1 MESKYIYM
9 VRATGIL
16 IESSNIL
23 IVKQSISNN
32 RAWSLPGGRL
42 ESGETLEQAV
52 IRETYEETGI
62 KTQTEKLLYVCESTL
77 SNLLHIT
84 FLLKKI
90 GGEIRIPMNEYDEN
104 PISDVRMIPIKDL
117 PKYDFSEKFMEL
129 VENGFP
135 NSGSYMSS
143 KENIGL

>member
-16 IESSNIL
+16 IENRKIL

-52 IRETYEETGI
+52 VREIFEETGV
-62 KTQTEKLLYVCESTL
+62 KTQIEKLLYVCESTL
-77 SNLLHIT
+77 LNLLHIT

-90 GGEIRIPMNEYDEN
+90 DGKIRIPMNEYDEN
-104 PISDVRMIPIKDL
+104 PISDVKMIPIKDL

-129 VENGFP
+129 VENDFP